1 MGLSLMYDLIV
12 IGAGPAGSVTARTV
26 AQAGYDVLVLEKN
39 ETCRSPCAGFVSK
52 TINFEVPDESILQS
66 NINQMRTYF
75 PDNSFHDFSL
85 NGYVVDRPSFDMGL
99 LSKATGSG
107 AKVMWNSPLVNIN
120 QINQQNQVN
129 QVNQENSI
137 GQVSPSTVIFH
148 NGSESGKIIVGADG
162 VFSKT
167 ASILG
172 ILPQR
177 FAACAQYHIKG
188 IEPIAQTCEIFFD
201 YDYAPGG
208 YIWIYPTGE
217 NSAKVGLGMIKAK
230 KSPRENLDAFI
241 DGSKIA
247 HRLSGNKTGY
257 IAGALPI
264 GGLRDKLVSGSVL
277 LAGDSAGMAD
287 PITGAGINNAILAG
301 ELAGKTIIKAL
312 ENDDIGQLCEYE
324 TKIHKLLGRPLGRAL
339 EKRKKMDACCNNKIL
354 QEHLPELWVTFKQ
367 YWV

>member
-26 AQAGYDVLVLEKN
+26 AQAGYDVFILEKN

-107 AKVMWNSPLVNIN
+107 AKVMWNSPLVNISP
-120 QINQQNQVN
+120 IYPQNQVN

-172 ILPQR
+172 LKPQR
-177 FAACAQYHIKG
+177 FAACAQYHIEG
-188 IEPIAQTCEIFFD
+188 IETIAQTCEIFFD
-201 YDYAPGG
+201 FDYAPGG

-247 HRLSGNKTGY
+247 HRLSGNKTEY

-264 GGLRDKLVSGSVL
+264 GGLRDKLVSGNVL

-287 PITGAGINNAILAG
+287 PITGAGINNAIIAG

-324 TKIHKLLGRPLGRAL
+324 TKIRRLLGRPLGRAL
-339 EKRKKMDACCNNKIL
+339 EKRIKMDACCNNKIL